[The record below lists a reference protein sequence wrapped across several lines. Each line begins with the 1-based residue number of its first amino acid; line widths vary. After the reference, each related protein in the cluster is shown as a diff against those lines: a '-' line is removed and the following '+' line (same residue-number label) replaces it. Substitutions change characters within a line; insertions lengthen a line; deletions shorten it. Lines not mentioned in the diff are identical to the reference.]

1 MVVHSAG
8 TPKSEVSGSM
18 VERTS
23 APTTGA
29 EHIAEAA
36 GDDGTADDHGCDCIK
51 FPADAHG
58 VDGRADVG
66 RVHDGSEGGQRG
78 GGQIDDVLRALDRKT
93 HQLGRG
99 TGTADRVDSA
109 SCTGVVQQ
117 DIAEDNHKNRDDH
130 AHIDVEI
137 MGDLRIVDDG
147 DLLRYEIEVVVLGGR
162 SAPWWR

>member
-1 MVVHSAG
+1 MILFGPHLLFFSVDRGHCTLQHDEDENHQANHDG
-8 TPKSEVSGSM
+8 GPFRRHTEVGSQ
-18 VERTS
+18 RIDGG
-23 APTTGA
+23 ANQCADDGA

-99 TGTADRVDSA
+99 TGTA
-109 SCTGVVQQ
+109 
-117 DIAEDNHKNRDDH
+117 
-130 AHIDVEI
+130 
-137 MGDLRIVDDG
+137 
-147 DLLRYEIEVVVLGGR
+147 R
-162 SAPWWR
+162 SRR